1 MPITLN
7 DNLGI
12 NAPKPTDNRYGYY
25 ASLPNA
31 LSALDVTV
39 RYIGLTVGILVGSS
53 IVEYWFKDG
62 ILDAN
67 LVIKLDLSNIEVEIS
82 NKVDK
87 VTGMGLSHNDLTNAL
102 LLEIGRA
109 HV

>member
-39 RYIGLTVGILVGSS
+39 RYIDRKSTRLNSS
-53 IVEYWFKDG
+53 H
-62 ILDAN
+62 
-67 LVIKLDLSNIEVEIS
+67 
-82 NKVDK
+82 
-87 VTGMGLSHNDLTNAL
+87 T
-102 LLEIGRA
+102 
-109 HV
+109 